1 MPCESVD
8 VKIIHMRAKQWVRGK
23 IRLQEEAG
31 NYKGDHK
38 KLCAVYFM
46 GLN

>member
-8 VKIIHMRAKQWVRGK
+8 VNLYTFKHNSGKRK
-23 IRLQEEAG
+23 IRVEEEAG

-38 KLCAVYFM
+38 NYVQCILWA
-46 GLN
+46 

>member
-8 VKIIHMRAKQWVRGK
+8 VKLYIFEHNSGYRK
-23 IRLQEEAG
+23 ISVEEEAG
-31 NYKGDHK
+31 NYKEDHK